1 MGTATVEK
9 GADSRK
15 VASYLVTSYLD
26 MKDVIFT
33 IEKMIMEHSEVRN
46 KTLLRKG
53 CELSI
58 RALSDREGFVVQ
70 VKLPEEMTS

>member
-9 GADSRK
+9 GATGRK

-33 IEKMIMEHSEVRN
+33 IEQMIMEHAEVRN

-53 CELSI
+53 CDLSI
-58 RALSDREGFVVQ
+58 KPLGDRDGFIVQ
-70 VKLPEEMTS
+70 VKLPEEMSE